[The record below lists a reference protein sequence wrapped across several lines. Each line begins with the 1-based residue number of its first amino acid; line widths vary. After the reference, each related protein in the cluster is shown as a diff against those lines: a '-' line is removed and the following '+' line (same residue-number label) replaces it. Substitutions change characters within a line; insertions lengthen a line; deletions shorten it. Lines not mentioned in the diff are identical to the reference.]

1 MPPAFH
7 PGLINAPEGD
17 PGLFVPMHFQR
28 RAVIMDLGD
37 ITALSPRDILKISH
51 VFVTHTHM
59 DHFIGFD
66 RLLRILLGR
75 EKQLYLYGPAGFL
88 ANLEGKLAGYT
99 WNLVDNYT
107 SCLALN
113 AVEVHEDKLIRR
125 RYASKDRFSAGPTDT
140 RLRRQDAP
148 LHDEPAFL
156 VSCAVLDHGLPVL
169 GFSLEEKF
177 TINIRKDALDKLRL
191 CPGPWLQEFKG
202 ALYRGADP
210 NQEIRAPSNVS
221 GAESTWRIGELAR
234 ELAIITRGRKIA
246 YICDVGYSRTNREKI
261 IDLVRGADHLFIE
274 AAFLEKE
281 KPHALKKQHLTA
293 RQAGEIAAAAAVR
306 RYTLFHFSPRYAGN
320 SEDFYKEAADAAT
333 IPAMP
338 SPKLQPPGA

>member
-7 PGLINAPEGD
+7 PALINSPEGD
-17 PGLFVPMHFQR
+17 PGLFIPMLFQR
-28 RAVIMDLGD
+28 RAVMMDLGD
-37 ITALSPRDILKISH
+37 ITALSPRDILKITH
-51 VFVTHTHM
+51 IFVTHTHM

-66 RLLRILLGR
+66 HLLRILLGR

-125 RYASKDRFSAGPTDT
+125 GYASRDRFIAGPTDT
-140 RLRRQDAP
+140 LIRQQGAP
-148 LHDEPAFL
+148 LHDEPEFL

-177 TINIRKDALDKLRL
+177 TINIRKDALDKLGL
-191 CPGPWLQEFKG
+191 FPGSWLQEFKG

-210 NQEIRAPSNVS
+210 DQKIRAPSGVS
-221 GAESTWRIGELAR
+221 GTESAWRLGELAR
-234 ELAIITRGRKIA
+234 ELAIITRGQKIA
-246 YICDVGYSRTNREKI
+246 YICDVGYSRANREKI
-261 IDLVRGADHLFIE
+261 VELVHGADHLFIE

-281 KPHALKKQHLTA
+281 KEHAGQKQHLTA
-293 RQAGEIAAAAAVR
+293 RQAGEIAAAAEVR
-306 RYTLFHFSPRYAGN
+306 RFTLFHFSPRYAGN
-320 SEDFYKEAADAAT
+320 SEDFYQEAANAAT
-333 IPAMP
+333 MTTMP
-338 SPKLQPPGA
+338 SPELQLPDA

>member
-7 PGLINAPEGD
+7 PALINSPEDD
-17 PGLFVPMHFQR
+17 PGLFIPMLFQR
-28 RAVIMDLGD
+28 RAVLMDLGD

-75 EKQLYLYGPAGFL
+75 EKQLYLYGPAAFL

-107 SCLALN
+107 SCLVLN
-113 AVEVHEDKLIRR
+113 AVEVHEHTLIRR
-125 RYASKDRFSAGPTDT
+125 RYASRDRFAAGPTDT
-140 RLRRQDAP
+140 QVRQESAR
-148 LHDEPAFL
+148 LHDEPAFS

-177 TINIRKDALDKLRL
+177 TINIRKDALDKLGL
-191 CPGPWLQEFKG
+191 FPGPWLQEFKR

-210 NQEIRAPSNVS
+210 HQEIHAPGGIS
-221 GAESTWRIGELAR
+221 GTDSTWRIDELSR
-234 ELAIITRGRKIA
+234 QLAIITRGQKIG
-246 YICDVGYSRTNREKI
+246 YICDVGYSRSNREKI
-261 IDLVRGADHLFIE
+261 IELVRGADHLFIE
-274 AAFLEKE
+274 AAFLENE
-281 KPHALKKQHLTA
+281 KQHARQKQHLTA
-293 RQAGEIAAAAAVR
+293 RQAGEIAAAAGVR

-320 SEDFYKEAADAAT
+320 SDDFYKEAADAAKNR
-333 IPAMP
+333 AMSCP
-338 SPKLQPPGA
+338 GPQLPGA